1 MKNKEL
7 ANIHMIFTSVNGFL
21 AKYLYVISIVK
32 SAGLSAVDWDERD
45 NWRSEHECD
54 ATSVYPVCLRG
65 VSAPWRYSYFSRV
78 TVRIRETY
86 HDESDA
92 EARTPGLHIA
102 GWTAFRN
109 GRGPLTPSQRGASGA
124 DNGVPAQIRLYRI
137 HARVMSF
144 LGKAEFAPKSD
155 NYWAF
160 CTL

>member
-1 MKNKEL
+1 MTNKEL
-7 ANIHMIFTSVNGFL
+7 ANFHTIFTSMGNFL
-21 AKYLYVISIVK
+21 AKYSYVISIVN

-54 ATSVYPVCLRG
+54 AVGLYPFRLRG
-65 VSAPWRYSYFSRV
+65 VSAPGRYSYLSRV
-78 TVRIRETY
+78 AVRIRETY

-92 EARTPGLHIA
+92 EARTSGLHIA

-144 LGKAEFAPKSD
+144 LGKAKFAPKSD